1 MSFSFENLS
10 RDIQAS
16 LKDMGFKEPTPIQKE
31 AIPLAMEGHDIVG
44 QAQTGTGKTAAFGIP
59 IIEKLRKVRG
69 VKALIL
75 VPTRELA
82 IQVSDELSS
91 IAKRRRLGIYPIYGG
106 VSIGK
111 QISLLNK
118 GRCNVVVGTPGRVK
132 DLIDR
137 GILNLSSIEVVVLD
151 EADQM
156 LDMGF
161 IEDIEYILKKT
172 PLERQ
177 TMLFSATL
185 PNEIKKLISRYLK
198 SSYKSVRVGK
208 SIITPKVNQKIL
220 FVKNNDRL
228 KALIKL
234 LKDNKGETTIVFV
247 KTRRDAADLERS
259 LQGKGIDAK
268 AIHGNLTQRQR
279 ENVMNAFRKGKV
291 KVLVATDVAAR
302 GIDVKD
308 VGMVINYELPE
319 NPEIYVH
326 RIGRTGRAG
335 REGTAI
341 SLVTNNEKNRMY
353 RIKELNKVKKE
364 KFKGVTT
371 EDLKEEIALARV
383 KPTYVKMAK
392 DILNGSEEPV
402 EVVAYLLEKL
412 LS

>member
-1 MSFSFENLS
+1 MAFSFENLS
-10 RDIQAS
+10 KDIQAS

-31 AIPLAMEGHDIVG
+31 AIPVAMEGCDIVG

-59 IIEKLRKVRG
+59 IIERLNRPKG

-82 IQVSDELSS
+82 IQVSGELSS
-91 IAKRRRLGIYPIYGG
+91 IGKRRKIGIYPIYGG
-106 VSIGK
+106 VPIGR

-118 GRCNVVVGTPGRVK
+118 GRCNVIVGTPGRVK

-137 GILNLSSIEVVVLD
+137 GVLDLSNVEIVVLD

-172 PLERQ
+172 PIERQ

-198 SSYKSVRVGK
+198 SSYKTVKVGK
-208 SIITPKVNQKIL
+208 SVITPKVNQKIL
-220 FVKNNDRL
+220 FVKSDDRL

-234 LKDNKGETTIVFV
+234 LKENRNETTIVFV
-247 KTRRDAADLERS
+247 KTRRDAADLERR
-259 LQGKGIDAK
+259 LQEKGIDAK

-291 KVLVATDVAAR
+291 RVLVATDVAAR

-335 REGTAI
+335 REGIAI
-341 SLVTNNEKNRMY
+341 SLVADSEKNRLY
-353 RIKELNKVKKE
+353 RIKGLSRVRKE
-364 KFKGVTT
+364 KFKGITV
-371 EDLKEEIALARV
+371 EDLKREIHSARI
-383 KPTYVKMAK
+383 KPLYVKMAK
-392 DILNGSEEPV
+392 DLLKNREE
-402 EVVAYLLEKL
+402 ETKIVAFLLEKL

>member
-1 MSFSFENLS
+1 MAFSFQNLS
-10 RDIQAS
+10 KDIQLS
-16 LKDMGFKEPTPIQKE
+16 LKEMGFKEPTPIQKE
-31 AIPLAMEGHDIVG
+31 AIPIAMEGRDLVG

-59 IIEKLRKVRG
+59 IIEKLNRTKG

-82 IQVSDELSS
+82 VQVSEELSS
-91 IAKRRRLGIYPIYGG
+91 IARRRKLGIYPIYGG
-106 VSIGK
+106 VSIGR
-111 QISLLNK
+111 QISLLKK
-118 GRCNVVVGTPGRVK
+118 GRCNVVVGTPGRIK

-137 GILNLSSIEVVVLD
+137 KVLDLSEVEVVVLD

-172 PLERQ
+172 PVERQ

-185 PNEIKKLISRYLK
+185 PDEIKKLISRYLK
-198 SSYKSVRVGK
+198 SSYKTVKVGK
-208 SIITPKVNQKIL
+208 SLITPKVNQKIL
-220 FVKNNDRL
+220 FVKSDDRL
-228 KALIKL
+228 KALTKL
-234 LKDNKGETTIVFV
+234 LKENKNETTIVFV
-247 KTRRDAADLERS
+247 KTRRDAAELENR
-259 LQGKGIDAK
+259 LQEKGINAK

-279 ENVMNAFRKGKV
+279 ENVMNAFRKGRIR
-291 KVLVATDVAAR
+291 VLVATDVAAR

-335 REGTAI
+335 REGVAI
-341 SLVTNNEKNRMY
+341 SLVTDNEKNRMY
-353 RIKELNKVKKE
+353 RIKGLNRVKKE
-364 KFKGVTT
+364 KFKGITV
-371 EDLKEEIALARV
+371 EELKKEISKTRV
-383 KPTYVKMAK
+383 KPVYAKMAK
-392 DILNGSEEPV
+392 ELLNDEKSPA
-402 EVVAYLLEKL
+402 EVVGYLLEKL

>member
-16 LKDMGFKEPTPIQKE
+16 LKDMGFQEPTPIQKK
-31 AIPLAMEGHDIVG
+31 AIPIAMEGYDIVG

-59 IIEKLRKVRG
+59 IVEKLGKARG

-106 VSIGK
+106 VSIGR

-118 GRCNVVVGTPGRVK
+118 GRCNVAVGTPGRIK

-137 GILNLSSIEVVVLD
+137 GVLDLSNVEVVVLD

-172 PLERQ
+172 SVERQ

-198 SSYKSVRVGK
+198 SSYKTVRVGK
-208 SIITPKVNQKIL
+208 SVITPKVNQKIL
-220 FVKNNDRL
+220 FVKDNDRL
-228 KALIKL
+228 KALTKL
-234 LKDNKGETTIVFV
+234 LKDNKDETTIVFV
-247 KTRRDAADLERS
+247 KTRRDAADLERR
-259 LQGKGIDAK
+259 LQEKGIDAK

-279 ENVMNAFRKGKV
+279 ENVMNAFRKGRV

-308 VGMVINYELPE
+308 VGIVINYELPE

-341 SLVTNNEKNRMY
+341 SLVTDNEKNRMY
-353 RIKELNKVKKE
+353 RIKGLNRVKKE

-371 EDLKEEIALARV
+371 EDIKKEIASARV

-392 DILNGSEEPV
+392 DILNSSEEPV